1 MAEEQNKSAKES
13 AEIFAEQ
20 IFIQEQEKF
29 NNELSKTSTLY
40 SEINDKIQEV
50 LYSNEDIVSSFRKTI
65 KESAILNSENI
76 KSIQSLATIQTNAI
90 KDATALISLFETDSK
105 KIQKTLDKNNNLI
118 SILKDRVKDLQD
130 KGAISEFLE
139 LQQLIGN
146 LELANKQLENFKE
159 TLSGIK
165 GFKISENFDKFA
177 DNIPVLG
184 SLIKKNLTT
193 PFREGAKESAKLVG
207 ATTEE
212 AYKAGLKSI
221 SKTLKIAFASLFI
234 DSLLEVN
241 KQITEL
247 QKNLGISSIQAQN
260 LRVGFAQTAA
270 NAGDLF
276 ITSAKLQKAFNEFS
290 GELGGAVENSGQV
303 LETFTNLTG
312 RFGLNTQEAAKLTSI
327 LGLQNENTEQVLENT
342 IKTINA
348 SRTGG
353 KEFLN
358 TKQIIKDISNISF
371 NVVATLG
378 KSPDI
383 LAKAATRARELGLNL
398 EQVEKIADS
407 LLNFESSISAE
418 LTAEL
423 LTGKQLNLE
432 RARFLALNNDIEG
445 VMNEIN
451 KQGINFTE
459 FTKMNRIAQE
469 GLANTLGM
477 SRSEMTEMLF
487 KQEQQTLQIKASK
500 GELDEQTL
508 AQFKALDAQEK
519 FNLAIEKAKAAFS
532 DIVIVLSPVLDFVA
546 LLANIMGAVFDHVSR
561 VGGALGKWL
570 SPMEKA
576 STTTKEIKDT
586 TAELGKLIVIAGVA
600 FAAYKTTL
608 GTIKLLQEVI
618 NTKKRYEVA
627 LEIVKQAVATKG
639 VALLIAAGAG
649 IAAYTMLNSLEKS
662 ATKTEDLMA
671 PADGSPLLLKKGQ
684 APIQGIPDD
693 NVIFTTN
700 NISSPTNPQ
709 MNTNEIINE
718 LKNLKQALVEYRS
731 VPVVIENNIDG
742 RELNRNTINGLRK
755 GYLTTPSVYT

>member
-1 MAEEQNKSAKES
+1 MAENKKPSGLITQFGES
-13 AEIFAEQ
+13 IPSTIENFQTELQTNLDTLREIIDAMGDLRSVNRDTQQDFRDLLKSMSSNS
-20 IFIQEQEKF
+20 QELSRELRELATKQRNALKDT
-29 NNELSKTSTLY
+29 NELIY
-40 SEINDKIQEV
+40 G
-50 LYSNEDIVSSFRKTI
+50 
-65 KESAILNSENI
+65 
-76 KSIQSLATIQTNAI
+76 
-90 KDATALISLFETDSK
+90 FETSSS
-105 KIQKTLDKNNNLI
+105 KIQKQIKNNSNLVEILNTQLKDI
-118 SILKDRVKDLQD
+118 SIPSKLR
-130 KGAISEFLE
+130 E
-139 LQQLIGN
+139 N
-146 LELANKQLENFKE
+146 LEEQRKNLETTNELLEEYNKKIKNTPALRLTE
-159 TLSGIK
+159 GI
-165 GFKISENFDKFA
+165 EKFTK
-177 DNIPVLG
+177 DIPVLG
-184 SLIKKNLTT
+184 SLIKNVTGPLKEGIKEAFSNGTEGNKALMVGLSNLKTI
-193 PFREGAKESAKLVG
+193 
-207 ATTEE
+207 
-212 AYKAGLKSI
+212 GLQALYALFI
-221 SKTLKIAFASLFI
+221 TSLF
-234 DSLLEVN
+234 EVN

-247 QKNLGISSIQAQN
+247 QKNLGISSAQAQN
-260 LRVGFAQTAA
+260 LRAGFAQTAA

-276 ITSAKLQKAFNEFS
+276 ITSAKLQKTFNEFS
-290 GELGGAVENSGQV
+290 GELGGAVKNSGQV

-469 GLANTLGM
+469 GLASVLGM

-519 FNLAIEKAKAAFS
+519 FNLAVEKAKTAFS
-532 DIVIVLSPVLDFVA
+532 DIVIILSPVLDLVAMIADWIGKSADGVSKLGATMGMIEGPAKTFVDY
-546 LLANIMGAVFDHVSR
+546 LKMGAVAAGLISLFLFPAKTLAALAIGGLIYNMVEARAEGGPISAGKPYL
-561 VGGALGKWL
+561 VGEEG
-570 SPMEKA
+570 P
-576 STTTKEIKDT
+576 
-586 TAELGKLIVIAGVA
+586 ELIIPGSSG
-600 FAAYKTTL
+600 
-608 GTIKLLQEVI
+608 QVI
-618 NTKKRYEVA
+618 NNN
-627 LEIVKQAVATKG
+627 I
-639 VALLIAAGAG
+639 
-649 IAAYTMLNSLEKS
+649 LNSLS
-662 ATKTEDLMA
+662 SYPTINMQ
-671 PADGSPLLLKKGQ
+671 PLIDRLDKLER
-684 APIQGIPDD
+684 
-693 NVIFTTN
+693 T
-700 NISSPTNPQ
+700 
-709 MNTNEIINE
+709 
-718 LKNLKQALVEYRS
+718 LVEYRS
-731 VPVVIENNIDG
+731 IPVVIENSIDG